1 MRPATLLIT
10 ALLAGCSTPR
20 PPPSPAGQARA
31 APLRTVPGDDDVP
44 FAGGVRAE
52 RPAFRLH
59 EGDGPQGPGSGGAT
73 SAPGFSAQRALG
85 AVLDVQEQQDATPES
100 LARAWCALA
109 SVREQN
115 PHQFRAEAACTGW
128 RGYLVAL
135 ATLRERVVGDAHT
148 LLGYMR
154 LGERTREEKL
164 RAVHSFLR
172 TYAPLAHTPP
182 GKVGLAVR
190 EALLAGRLAE
200 LEVGPLSRREAR
212 SGLTR
217 VWHPMPPAVEN
228 APPAHTGFW
237 MDAEAVTVRAYRA
250 CVRDGACSEPG
261 SGAGC
266 TWTPEARP
274 ADAMAVTCVAR
285 GQAEAYCAWTAGRL
299 PTLLE
304 WHSAALPEDGFERL
318 PGRGF
323 RCVE

>member
-1 MRPATLLIT
+1 MRPATALLT

-20 PPPSPAGQARA
+20 ARPSPIVKDAAPPS

-52 RPAFRLH
+52 RPTLRVR
-59 EGDGPQGPGSGGAT
+59 EEES
-73 SAPGFSAQRALG
+73 SEPGFSAQRALG
-85 AVLDVQEQQDATPES
+85 AVLDVQEQRDASPEAQ
-100 LARAWCALA
+100 ARAWCALA
-109 SVREQN
+109 GVREKN
-115 PHQFRAEAACTGW
+115 PHQPRAEEACTGW

-135 ATLRERVVGDAHT
+135 AALREALVGDTHA

-154 LGERTREEKL
+154 LGDRTREEKL

-172 TYAPLAHTPP
+172 TYGPLAHTPH

-190 EALLAGRLAE
+190 EALLTGRTAEVEAGL
-200 LEVGPLSRREAR
+200 VTRREGR

-237 MDAEAVTVRAYRA
+237 MEREEVTVRAYRA
-250 CVRDGACSEPG
+250 CLQDGACTVPDT
-261 SGAGC
+261 GAGC
-266 TWTPEARP
+266 TWAPENRP
-274 ADAMAVTCVAR
+274 ADALAVTCLTPE
-285 GQAEAYCAWTAGRL
+285 QAEAFCAWTEGRL

-304 WHSAALPEDGFERL
+304 WHSAGLPEDGFERL
-318 PGRGF
+318 PTRGL
-323 RCVE
+323 RCVEAAEG